1 MAVPKPNAANERQTA
16 LTIEIHNG
24 RRDTRRAISVSGERK
39 GRVMKTCQSRVGSA
53 CTQEATW
60 KQEVRIGDKP
70 TGRLLYFSYW
80 CDEHAARI
88 AKRRETEFITPAAM
102 TRLAETTEVS

>member
-1 MAVPKPNAANERQTA
+1 MDERNGGAAT
-16 LTIEIHNG
+16 
-24 RRDTRRAISVSGERK
+24 GERK

-53 CTQEATW
+53 CTREATW

-88 AKRRETEFITPAAM
+88 AKRRETQFITPAAM
-102 TRLAETTEVS
+102 TRLVETTDVS